1 MNCAYNKC
9 LFCLFGALCVYF
21 AVDCSAQVVN
31 VHLPVDRETGARRP
45 FGFVEFEAEAEADS
59 AVAATSHSIAGR
71 DVCIALHTLLYT
83 VAMLRH

>member
-1 MNCAYNKC
+1 MVFFVVNC
-9 LFCLFGALCVYF
+9 CV
-21 AVDCSAQVVN
+21 QVVN
-31 VHLPVDRETGARRP
+31 VHLPIDRETGARRP

-71 DVCIALHTLLYT
+71 DVSIGLHT